1 MVASHIKANARIVS
15 SPLRRIKPS
24 TATVSI
30 IALPGKLGAHFVL
43 GCAYKKGLCSICGK
57 QILDTTGYVMSSK

>member
-1 MVASHIKANARIVS
+1 MQGLQTACHSEQGQVLSWYVLSTEINLVFHS
-15 SPLRRIKPS
+15 SYLR
-24 TATVSI
+24 
-30 IALPGKLGAHFVL
+30 L